1 MIRLLMVLIVIA
13 PWTIYLTLEIL
24 WHVYR
29 KSPDRQRIFEAA
41 PRRWSG
47 LLLKAAGV
55 RVVAENPPKM
65 PFERPLVAVANH
77 VSWFDV
83 LALCAVTPGRY
94 LFVAKKEVRRAPFLG
109 RSIEECGHIFIDRT
123 DRKKALDS
131 LVGLRERLAREKPII
146 IMFPEGTRSAT
157 GELQP
162 FKKGAFV
169 LAMEAGADIVPTAV
183 VGSRAIMRKHSL
195 LIHPGTIT
203 VRFGDPIAVAG
214 LSGKQR
220 DELIHESREAVARLL
235 AAPAT
240 ASD

>member
-1 MIRLLMVLIVIA
+1 MVALVIA

-24 WHVYR
+24 WHLYR
-29 KSPDRQRIFEAA
+29 GSPKLGCVCEAV
-41 PRRWSG
+41 PRRWSRV
-47 LLLKAAGV
+47 LLRAAGV
-55 RVVAENPPKM
+55 RVVAENTRGLDRDVPQ
-65 PFERPLVAVANH
+65 VVVANH

-83 LALCAVTPGRY
+83 LALCVATPGRF

-109 RSIEECGHIFIDRT
+109 RSIEVCGHIFIDRSN
-123 DRKKALDS
+123 RQAALES
-131 LVGLRERLAREKPII
+131 LVGLRERLAKEKPII

-169 LAMEAGADIVPTAV
+169 LAVEGGADVVPTAV

-203 VRFGDPIAVAG
+203 VRFGDPIPVAG
-214 LSGKQR
+214 MSGEGREQLMR
-220 DELIHESREAVARLL
+220 DSREAVARLL
-235 AAPAT
+235 AAPASSS
-240 ASD
+240 A

>member
-1 MIRLLMVLIVIA
+1 MVALVIA

-24 WHVYR
+24 WHLYR
-29 KSPDRQRIFEAA
+29 GSPKLGCVCEAV
-41 PRRWSG
+41 PRRWSRV
-47 LLLKAAGV
+47 LLRAAGV
-55 RVVAENPPKM
+55 RVVAENARGLDRDVPQ
-65 PFERPLVAVANH
+65 VVVANH

-83 LALCAVTPGRY
+83 LALCVATPGRF

-109 RSIEECGHIFIDRT
+109 RSIEVCGHIFIDRSN
-123 DRKKALDS
+123 RQAALES
-131 LVGLRERLAREKPII
+131 LVGLRERLAKEKPII

-169 LAMEAGADIVPTAV
+169 LAVEGGADVVPTAV

-203 VRFGDPIAVAG
+203 VRFGDPIPVAG
-214 LSGKQR
+214 MSGEGREQLMR
-220 DELIHESREAVARLL
+220 DSREAVARLL
-235 AAPAT
+235 AAPASSS
-240 ASD
+240 A